1 MNILIIILVII
12 LFIGIIRVII
22 KPSETFPDLLM
33 ELLLIDVL
41 FDIIGTLLE
50 NLDWDMSILKPVL
63 GLTASVIMFIV
74 LNCFKVNDFHV
85 GWFSCMSYY
94 VTVICIETFKEK
106 NTWKN

>member
-1 MNILIIILVII
+1 
-12 LFIGIIRVII
+12 
-22 KPSETFPDLLM
+22 
-33 ELLLIDVL
+33 
-41 FDIIGTLLE
+41 
-50 NLDWDMSILKPVL
+50 MSILKPVL

-106 NTWKN
+106 NT